1 MTEFEMCN
9 PDCLVFKLEE
19 VERETLLIDTTLYI
33 IYDKKN
39 HKFLLRGRRRWTPKC
54 QSCTYSF
61 ECEFASEL
69 VDFIQY
75 IICPRNKLNETLY
88 NYDNLSEDPNEITF
102 EFLRDH
108 DHSDYELAGY
118 DWRKFNRKRMVRNLR
133 MLRNIFNHY

>member
-19 VERETLLIDTTLYI
+19 VERETLIIDTTLYI
-33 IYDKKN
+33 LYDKKN
-39 HKFLLRGRRRWTPKC
+39 HKFLLRGRRRWTPQT

-61 ECEFASEL
+61 ECEFAHEL

-75 IICPRNKLNETLY
+75 IVCSKNKLNETLY

-108 DHSDYELAGY
+108 DHSDYEIAGY
-118 DWRKFNRKRMVRNLR
+118 DWRKFNRRRMVRNLR

>member
-1 MTEFEMCN
+1 MCN

-33 IYDKKN
+33 IYDKMN
-39 HKFLLRGRRRWTPKC
+39 HKFLLRGRRRWTPQT

-75 IICPRNKLNETLY
+75 IICPRNKLNETLF

-102 EFLRDH
+102 EFLHDH

>member
-102 EFLRDH
+102 EFLHDH
-108 DHSDYELAGY
+108 DHRDYELAGY